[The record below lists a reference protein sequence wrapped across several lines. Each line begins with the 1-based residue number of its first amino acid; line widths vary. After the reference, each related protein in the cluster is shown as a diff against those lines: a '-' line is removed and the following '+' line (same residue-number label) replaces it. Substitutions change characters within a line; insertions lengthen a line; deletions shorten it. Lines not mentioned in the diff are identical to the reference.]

1 MLLERQ
7 VWREFDRQG
16 RCWQVSLGLVLLLVV
31 VVKEEEEE
39 GSLCLSTFLSIQGG
53 NETLTERRWFS

>member
-1 MLLERQ
+1 MERQ

-16 RCWQVSLGLVLLLVV
+16 RCWQVSLRLVLVVVV

-39 GSLCLSTFLSIQGG
+39 EGSFCLSTFLSIQGG